1 MHFYCVIPKYSTFLK
16 KYSFQTS
23 ILLVYSISHS
33 IIMAINISRGIDFGT
48 NKMKSNTW
56 KSIAQ
61 LVEAI
66 MCWNSRD

>member
-1 MHFYCVIPKYSTFLK
+1 MHFCVIPKYSTFLK

-23 ILLVYSISHS
+23 ILLVHLISHS
-33 IIMAINISRGIDFGT
+33 IIMVINISGGIDLGT

-66 MCWNSRD
+66 MCQNSRD